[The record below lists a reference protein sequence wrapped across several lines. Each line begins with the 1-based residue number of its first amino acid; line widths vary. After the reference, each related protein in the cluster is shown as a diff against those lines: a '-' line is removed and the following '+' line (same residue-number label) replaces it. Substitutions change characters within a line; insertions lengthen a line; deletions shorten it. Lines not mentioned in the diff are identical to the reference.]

1 MSSLSFEP
9 MSALMGVRAHGI
21 DLRQPITSGDAQAL
35 RDSFARA
42 HVLCVPNQDI
52 SNDDQIRF
60 AQVFGQANTLFIG
73 APRKADEP
81 SEDGPEKRGIIY
93 ISNVREN
100 GQAIGALPD
109 GELHFHSDGAHR
121 KSPYRATTLYA
132 IAIPSHGGETRFS
145 DLQAAFDALT
155 PAMQARIETLRVRN
169 VYDTR
174 ATLRT
179 QTNEYDDNLST
190 AEHPLVRVHPDTGRK
205 SLYLSQLMTRNIVGL
220 ERAAS
225 EDLLAQLFEVI
236 ERPEFIYDHK
246 WSLGDLLIWD
256 NRCLNHARSDF
267 PSDQKRHMRR
277 VTVSEP
283 DFTPA

>member
-9 MSALMGVRAHGI
+9 MSALMGVRAQGI
-21 DLRQPITSGDAQAL
+21 DLRQPITPDDAQAL
-35 RDSFARA
+35 RVAFARA

-73 APRKADEP
+73 APKKADEP
-81 SEDGPEKRGIIY
+81 NEDGPEKRGIIY

-145 DLQAAFDALT
+145 DLQAAYDALT
-155 PAMQARIETLRVRN
+155 PAMQARVESLRVRN
-169 VYDTR
+169 V
-174 ATLRT
+174 
-179 QTNEYDDNLST
+179 
-190 AEHPLVRVHPDTGRK
+190 
-205 SLYLSQLMTRNIVGL
+205 
-220 ERAAS
+220 
-225 EDLLAQLFEVI
+225 
-236 ERPEFIYDHK
+236 
-246 WSLGDLLIWD
+246 
-256 NRCLNHARSDF
+256 
-267 PSDQKRHMRR
+267 
-277 VTVSEP
+277 
-283 DFTPA
+283 